1 MAKAKLTEAAK
12 AWVKKPAIR
21 ENTQAQAQADSG
33 KVRHCVYISRKASKL
48 LWQRRVDVGI
58 PVSRTIDDLIIKH
71 LGA

>member
-21 ENTQAQAQADSG
+21 KKIQAQADNG
-33 KVRHCVYISRKASKL
+33 KVRHCIYISRKASKL
-48 LWQRRVDVGI
+48 LWQRRVDVGV
-58 PVSRTIDDLIIKH
+58 PVSRTIDDLITKH

>member
-1 MAKAKLTEAAK
+1 MAKAKLTAAITK
-12 AWVKKPAIR
+12 WVARKGVR
-21 ENTQAQAQADSG
+21 EEAQADNG
-33 KVRHCVYISRKASKL
+33 KVKHTIYVSKKASKL